1 MTTFIADFRT
11 AVLGEKAAE
20 GGPSGANLL
29 GTLALYPALTKA
41 FLTFNG
47 HILYSSTLPARQ
59 RELLILRVA
68 SVRQCEYEWAQH
80 VILAEN
86 AGFQREEIARIAEG
100 PDAPGWTL
108 VECSLLKA
116 VDELL
121 ADAEVSSATWSVL
134 AREFDDQQL
143 MDLVFT
149 VGTYEMVAF
158 ALRSFAVEPDADLV
172 AFYPGS

>member
-11 AVLGEKAAE
+11 AVIGDKATE

-29 GTLALYPALTKA
+29 GTLARSPALTKA
-41 FLTFNG
+41 FLNFNG
-47 HILYSSTLPARQ
+47 YILYGTTLPVRQ

-80 VILAEN
+80 VILAAA
-86 AGFQREEIARIAEG
+86 AGLQDEEISRIVDG
-100 PDAPGWTL
+100 PAAPGWTL
-108 VECSLLKA
+108 IECCLLKA

-121 ADAEVSSATWSVL
+121 ADARVSSDTWGVL
-134 AREFDDQQL
+134 AGELDDQQL
-143 MDLVFT
+143 MDVVFT

-158 ALRSFAVEPDADLV
+158 ALRSFAVEPEADLV
-172 AFYPGS
+172 PYLPGG